1 MNPRVLPLSSVEQ
14 HMKQKCRFLNLRDAL
29 TYYPDDKRLLWLT
42 NRLHNY
48 QAIRHDLR
56 RAHNL
61 LGEVIRVQN
70 NQELLK
76 SPYLFSAGW
85 FQAVILYSRWFKST
99 EKRPRFDESFFDGNS
114 SLIDKHRYFIDLR
127 DKYIAHYEKEVIG
140 KTEIYLTYS
149 LSGDLLQLS
158 PLCLEVYVKSKHD
171 LFDLSKLIEFVHN
184 KINGLVPKYE
194 KELFEYVKSLPGF
207 TQLFNYAKEASAV
220 VESTSPCPYEYGFNL
235 DEQFKPDQSLER
247 DGVAGRDER
256 T

>member
-1 MNPRVLPLSSVEQ
+1 
-14 HMKQKCRFLNLRDAL
+14 MKQNCRFLNLRDAL
-29 TYYPDDKRLLWLT
+29 TYYPDDKKLLEMT

-76 SPYLFSAGW
+76 KSPYLFSAGW
-85 FQAVILYSRWFKST
+85 FQAVILYARWFKST
-99 EKRPRFDESFFDGNS
+99 EKRPRFGEDFFDGNQ
-114 SLIDKHRYFIDLR
+114 SLIEKHRYFIELR
-127 DKYIAHYEKEVIG
+127 DKYIAHYEKEIIG

-149 LSGDLLQLS
+149 LSGDLLELS
-158 PLCLEVYVKSKHD
+158 PLCLEVYVKTKHD

-194 KELFEYVKSLPGF
+194 RELFEYIKGLPDF
-207 TQLFNYAKEASAV
+207 SKLFDHAKEASAV
-220 VESTSPCPYEYGFNL
+220 VESTAPCPYEYGFSL
-235 DEQFKPDQSLER
+235 DELFKPNQSLER
-247 DGVAGRDER
+247 DGVER
-256 T
+256 RPSA